1 MVIEQRFDRFH
12 GKGAFARLCSM
23 LNDPRFAYGQIGS
36 RFGVTRQYIAQL
48 ANELGI
54 NGRRRQRSRTLRR
67 EPRVIK
73 VDYPPGIRAVIDK
86 IRRTGFQVTPY
97 ILPIQPSTPYR
108 TWRSLKMVIVNGV
121 LCSIQMRKGRRLR
134 PNGREYARFDV
145 TNATK
150 RAKVA
155 LWAIKK
161 GGRTMKLYVV
171 PLTHLRNVTSVYIP
185 VEGKYAVGSSHK
197 PRKDWTRY
205 ERACHLLGSAGHHGV
220 VHVINPSPGAKTIT
234 RQ

>member
-12 GKGAFARLCSM
+12 GKGAFARLGSM
-23 LNDPRFAYGQIGS
+23 LNDPQFAYGQIGS
-36 RFGVTRQYIAQL
+36 RFGFTRQYVAQIAT
-48 ANELGI
+48 ELGI

-97 ILPIQPSTPYR
+97 ILPVQPSTPYR
-108 TWRSLKMVIVNGV
+108 TWRSLKMVVVNGV

-155 LWAIKK
+155 LWAIK
-161 GGRTMKLYVV
+161 GGRTMRLYVI
-171 PLTHLRNVTSVYIP
+171 PLTHLRNISSVYIP
-185 VEGKYAVGSSHK
+185 ANGKYATDSSKK

-205 ERACHLLGSAGHHGV
+205 EGAWHLLDSAGHHGV
-220 VHVINPSPGAKTIT
+220 VRVINPSTEE
-234 RQ
+234 